1 LHQCQCLPKV
11 IESKECGKFLD
22 LNLQVV
28 RDVGGAASEQYEQS
42 LYGSVSCGAH
52 LTTTKTTEA
61 VTNIIRQLC
70 LANKYEQITL
80 VAQYLERLKLCP
92 FSPKEVIALIENV
105 AKHIPDTG
113 TAGTIYDFVYDNI
126 RLQGPRLI
134 TCLVFPNLFT
144 KAGPLSRVTSILAKG
159 IAAQTT
165 FIKTNSGVIF
175 ARCINPVS
183 ISACVAKCG
192 PDDKA
197 PVKFESAQNEDEF
210 IVRPLQERDN
220 PSMSTMDC
228 FTEETQSSVTVLG
241 CCFH

>member
-1 LHQCQCLPKV
+1 MSVRPRQQGTGTDGVQGGGRSSSVSLTTYLLAPMSMS
-11 IESKECGKFLD
+11 SKSYRKQGVWEILD

-197 PVKFESAQNEDEF
+197 PVKF
-210 IVRPLQERDN
+210 
-220 PSMSTMDC
+220 
-228 FTEETQSSVTVLG
+228 
-241 CCFH
+241 